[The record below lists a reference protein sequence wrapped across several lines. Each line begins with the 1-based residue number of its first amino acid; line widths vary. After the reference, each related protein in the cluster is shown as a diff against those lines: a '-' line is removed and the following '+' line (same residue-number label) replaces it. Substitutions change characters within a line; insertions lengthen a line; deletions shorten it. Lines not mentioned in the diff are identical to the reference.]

1 MIQTQALP
9 VIAQA
14 DVVVCG
20 GGTAGVFAAVA
31 AAEQG
36 AKVLLLEQAGCVG
49 GLAVGGLVT
58 PMMSL
63 RLPKD
68 VTCSY
73 LNKRMGEKRY
83 TDPTVLGFEL
93 EQLCLRAGVELL
105 YQMTVVHAH
114 REGDRVT
121 EVVCA
126 CKKGLVRVQG
136 RVFIDATGDGD
147 LAAFA
152 GAAFQAGDPET
163 GANQPMSLRYLVG
176 GVDLAALGAF
186 LERMGREIG
195 PAHTASAGREYHQ
208 VYAAVMSSGQWA
220 LKALF
225 EEGIRKG
232 ELLEEDLT
240 YWQLIGIP
248 GRRDAV
254 ALNNPE
260 FLDLTDALDP
270 RQLTQLQTRGRKA
283 IFRQLEFYRRH
294 FPGCENAYVSQIAPM
309 PGIRESRRIRTVYH
323 LSWQDLATR
332 KKFPDR
338 IAQSNYPV
346 DIHGLPLDQQAQA
359 LNSPEPWFEV
369 PYRSLVVEGVANLL
383 VAGRCL
389 GADFIAQS
397 TLRIQPTCRSMGEAA
412 GIAAA
417 MALAEGTEVS
427 RLDGAAVARKME
439 ALGAEFI

>member
-1 MIQTQALP
+1 M
-9 VIAQA
+9 
-14 DVVVCG
+14 
-20 GGTAGVFAAVA
+20 
-31 AAEQG
+31 
-36 AKVLLLEQAGCVG
+36 
-49 GLAVGGLVT
+49 
-58 PMMSL
+58 
-63 RLPKD
+63 
-68 VTCSY
+68 
-73 LNKRMGEKRY
+73 
-83 TDPTVLGFEL
+83 
-93 EQLCLRAGVELL
+93 
-105 YQMTVVHAH
+105 
-114 REGDRVT
+114 
-121 EVVCA
+121 
-126 CKKGLVRVQG
+126 
-136 RVFIDATGDGD
+136 
-147 LAAFA
+147 
-152 GAAFQAGDPET
+152 
-163 GANQPMSLRYLVG
+163 
-176 GVDLAALGAF
+176 
-186 LERMGREIG
+186 
-195 PAHTASAGREYHQ
+195 
-208 VYAAVMSSGQWA
+208 
-220 LKALF
+220 
-225 EEGIRKG
+225 
-232 ELLEEDLT
+232 
-240 YWQLIGIP
+240 
-248 GRRDAV
+248 
-254 ALNNPE
+254 NNPE

-283 IFRQLEFYRRH
+283 IFRQLEFYRGH

-369 PYRSLVVEGVANLL
+369 PYRSLVVEGFSNLL

-417 MALAEGTEVS
+417 MALVEGAEVS